1 MRKLI
6 LLSLLSVLAFS
17 CIKKKAL
24 KYDPDLVGTWVG
36 SVDDDS
42 FWLKVGPDGNGTYRH
57 YKPKSK
63 DRIVTGQVRYSVFE
77 LKMWVGT
84 EKFKYKEWLTKDMKD
99 VRDVYVRDYDS
110 LNTIVHYHVDRR
122 MVLKSTA
129 LHGGDYF
136 TLYRIE
142 Q

>member
-1 MRKLI
+1 MKRIIVLGI
-6 LLSLLSVLAFS
+6 ISLLASS

-36 SVDDDS
+36 SVDNES
-42 FWLKVGPDGNGTYRH
+42 FWLKVGSDGNGTYRH
-57 YKPKSK
+57 YEPKGK
-63 DRIVTGQVRYSVFE
+63 DRIITGQVRYSVFE

-99 VRDVYVRDYDS
+99 VREVDAKDYDS
-110 LNTIVHYHVDRR
+110 LKMTHYYVDRR